1 MLEHP
6 RKTITTGIEMITV
19 RILNYNSSHVL
30 LIALN
35 FLSKI
40 INRILIEI
48 ESNKIIDKYCNTT
61 FSEEYCL
68 QETIIQ

>member
-40 INRILIEI
+40 MNRILIEI
-48 ESNKIIDKYCNTT
+48 ESNNYR
-61 FSEEYCL
+61 
-68 QETIIQ
+68 

>member
-6 RKTITTGIEMITV
+6 RRMIATGIEMIIV
-19 RILNYNSSHVL
+19 RILNYNLSRVL

-40 INRILIEI
+40 MNCVNR
-48 ESNKIIDKYCNTT
+48 NRK
-61 FSEEYCL
+61 
-68 QETIIQ
+68 